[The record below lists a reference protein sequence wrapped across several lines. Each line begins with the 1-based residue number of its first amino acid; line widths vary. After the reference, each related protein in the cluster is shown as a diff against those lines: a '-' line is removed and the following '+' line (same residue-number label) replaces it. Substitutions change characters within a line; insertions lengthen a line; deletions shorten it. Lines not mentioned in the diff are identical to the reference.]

1 MELPQPRPF
10 KTQGKHH
17 YQILLLPIP
26 LFYFKTECLVSTRFI
41 ILNLCIF
48 LNFDIYIKK
57 NFAQGENQ
65 HMIFYRSAVIQPS
78 TQIQSQHHHLLLKV
92 FFFTILP
99 FFLL

>member
-1 MELPQPRPF
+1 
-10 KTQGKHH
+10 
-17 YQILLLPIP
+17 
-26 LFYFKTECLVSTRFI
+26 
-41 ILNLCIF
+41 

-92 FFFTILP
+92 FFFYHFTL
-99 FFLL
+99 FSSLRFS